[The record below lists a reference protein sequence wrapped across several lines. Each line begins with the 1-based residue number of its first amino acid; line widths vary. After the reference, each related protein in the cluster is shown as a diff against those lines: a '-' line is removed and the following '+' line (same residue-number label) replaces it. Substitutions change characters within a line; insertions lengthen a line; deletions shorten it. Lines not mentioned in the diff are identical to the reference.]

1 MRSGGAAVAD
11 LAVLVVSAQDGV
23 CEQTGE
29 SIGCLD
35 DLALP
40 AVVALTKMDLVPEHQ
55 RAQVRVR
62 YSAVTQP
69 LLYRSLLLP
78 EPAES
83 AHPCAVTLFAEAVL
97 CTLSASSSSDCST
110 VSACATIC
118 RSVTPLLSC
127 ALRSCIT

>member
-11 LAVLVVSAQDGV
+11 LAVLIVSAQDGV

-40 AVVALTKMDLVPEHQ
+40 AVVALTKMDLVPEPQ

-62 YSAVTQP
+62 YCTQP
-69 LLYRSLLLP
+69 LLHRCLP
-78 EPAES
+78 LFTLPFPAES
-83 AHPCAVTLFAEAVL
+83 AQSCAVTIYTEAIL
-97 CTLSASSSSDCST
+97 CTLSASSSSDCSAVGT
-110 VSACATIC
+110 CA
-118 RSVTPLLSC
+118 VTC
-127 ALRSCIT
+127 NCVNR